1 VKPVTQALTATK
13 GASPETEEVRRGKR
27 GFVAKQFP
35 MVAAAAPFAVIAPGP
50 RWRPRHSIDD
60 TPEVPDVAPPAA

>member
-13 GASPETEEVRRGKR
+13 GASPETEEVGRGKE

-35 MVAAAAPFAVIAPGP
+35 MVAQ
-50 RWRPRHSIDD
+50 PRHSR
-60 TPEVPDVAPPAA
+60 